1 MLGSNVSRER
11 DEETAVIDQSIR
23 EGHKVRLGGGRAPR
37 TWSSH
42 SRWNSD
48 AVFGL
53 TGWKL
58 WAVIA
63 IVIVVVVAIAVVTLM
78 GSMKPPA
85 DVYARATPAADVLPE
100 DILPTTTAGHAMTSF
115 DSDVYDTFAYAMADY
130 EGGIHIEITR
140 FNSAGDAQLYVSDGA
155 DAYATIS
162 GNLASFSSGGKQ
174 WFTHSGGGEDS
185 VFVWRKG
192 VWVFEIYAPNADMVK
207 QVAEGFPY

>member
-23 EGHKVRLGGGRAPR
+23 EGHKVRPGGGRAPR

-100 DILPTTTAGHAMTSF
+100 SILPATIAGGAMVSTNSYVGDDYVEATAT
-115 DSDVYDTFAYAMADY
+115 Y
-130 EGGIHIEITR
+130 EGGIRIVITR
-140 FNSAGDAQLYVSDGA
+140 FDLASDAELYVGEGA
-155 DAYATIS
+155 DAYATAS

-174 WFTHSGGGEDS
+174 WFTHSGGGLDS
-185 VFVWRKG
+185 IFAWRKG

>member
-1 MLGSNVSRER
+1 MLMSKVSRKR
-11 DEETAVIDQSIR
+11 EEDTAVIGQSIR

-100 DILPTTTAGHAMTSF
+100 SILPATVAGGAMESTDSYVGDDYVEATAT
-115 DSDVYDTFAYAMADY
+115 Y
-130 EGGIHIEITR
+130 EGGIRIEITR
-140 FNSAGDAQLYVSDGA
+140 FDLASDAQLYVSQGA
-155 DAYATIS
+155 DAYSTIS
-162 GNLASFSSGGKQ
+162 GNHASLSSGDKQ
-174 WFTHSGGGEDS
+174 WFTHSGGGRDS
-185 VFVWRKG
+185 AFVWRKG
-192 VWVFEIYAPNADMVK
+192 VWVFEIYAPNADLVK